1 MHNLFQNIKEKEI
14 LSIQLYMKNII
25 ITNNN
30 TENSKILLKKQI
42 EQYLTQLRYKTPPW
56 NVGKFNPPILKHY
69 KL

>member
-1 MHNLFQNIKEKEI
+1 MHNLFQKIKEKEI

-42 EQYLTQLRYKTPPW
+42 EQYLTQLRYKTPP
-56 NVGKFNPPILKHY
+56 
-69 KL
+69 